1 MLANPLPLTSEL
13 NLISAAR
20 FGLISLMLAFIS
32 LMRSLKG
39 AARLSSVKFKLPPL
53 SEIFFALHAKLVPF
67 FVDLL
72 GAAWAGFAAC
82 FACAA
87 GFISEVKFKRLSLFS
102 EIFAAGEPRAILFSV
117 REFGL
122 SAICATFSDAREKI
136 LSPPE
141 LNAKPLPDS
150 PASSEKAFES
160 FSCPCVA
167 SSPAMEPAI
176 NSVAYL
182 LKTPKFG
189 AFRLKL
195 TPTLS
200 GAMLALPSALA
211 VISPV
216 IRLALIPKGSAKFE
230 LSPLSVAL
238 KSLIS
243 CTLFLTIKLS
253 PILAC
258 APITEAS
265 PILNFKVGLLEGFL
279 QSEFAPPA
287 VEFASAWLAA
297 LELAVFL
304 KLAGFLE
311 IALKIARS
319 FMLFAPPAST
329 SELKNGAFSKI
340 LSTPRSRS
348 ATSNLIPCTPK
359 LSNPL
364 KIPFLFAILEF
375 EILAN
380 FRLAPF

>member
-1 MLANPLPLTSEL
+1 MFASPLPLTSEL
-13 NLISAAR
+13 SLISAAR

-39 AARLSSVKFKLPPL
+39 VARLSSVKFKLPPL
-53 SEIFFALHAKLVPF
+53 SEIFFTLHAKLALLF
-67 FVDLL
+67 ADLL
-72 GAAWAGFAAC
+72 GAAS
-82 FACAA
+82 A
-87 GFISEVKFKRLSLFS
+87 GFISESKFKRLSLFS
-102 EIFAAGEPRAILFSV
+102 EIFAAGKPRVILFSV

-136 LSPPE
+136 LSLPE
-141 LNAKPLPDS
+141 LSAKPLPES
-150 PASSEKAFES
+150 FASSEKAFES

-167 SSPAMEPAI
+167 SSPAIEPVI
-176 NSVAYL
+176 NSAAYL
-182 LKTPKFG
+182 LKTLKFG

-253 PILAC
+253 LILAC

-265 PILNFKVGLLEGFL
+265 PILNFKAGLLEGFL
-279 QSEFAPPA
+279 ESEFVPLA
-287 VEFASAWLAA
+287 VEFTSAGFVSS
-297 LELAVFL
+297 ELAVFL
-304 KLAGFLE
+304 ELA
-311 IALKIARS
+311 
-319 FMLFAPPAST
+319 
-329 SELKNGAFSKI
+329 
-340 LSTPRSRS
+340 
-348 ATSNLIPCTPK
+348 
-359 LSNPL
+359 
-364 KIPFLFAILEF
+364 
-375 EILAN
+375 
-380 FRLAPF
+380 